1 MNNFNISSCSGINP
15 NRAAFFK
22 PNEDYLI
29 EDDLH
34 YIYILLDGVT
44 RNKINGKYPN
54 PSPSAI
60 VSKLFGDEVHKKLLE
75 YINSDYFE
83 LLKNS
88 IFHANKKIRNYNQ
101 QQNNWSFLPGTV
113 GIISIIKDGT
123 FYYAYNGDCSGR
135 LIRNSNIY
143 LFTHSQTER
152 IHKHLHEFSSD
163 YIRNEIVN
171 NKKHPYCYGVF
182 NGQPQAL
189 DLIEYGKL
197 ELQAGDK
204 LILASDGLNPF
215 FDSKNTAIIAET
227 TPQHIIE
234 STIQIESSSTTP
246 KRSDDKA
253 VIIINIH

>member
-1 MNNFNISSCSGINP
+1 MNNFIISSCSGINK
-15 NRAAFFK
+15 NSAAFFK

-29 EDDLH
+29 EDNLH
-34 YIYILLDGVT
+34 CIYILLDGVT
-44 RNKINGKYPN
+44 RNKIDGKYPN

-60 VSKLFGDEVHKKLLE
+60 VSKLFGDEVHEKLLGHR
-75 YINSDYFE
+75 NSDYFE
-83 LLKNS
+83 VLKDS
-88 IFHANKKIRNYNQ
+88 IFQANKKIRDYNQ

-113 GIISIIKDGT
+113 GIISIIKNDT

-135 LIRNSNIY
+135 LLRNSNVY
-143 LFTHSQTER
+143 LFTHPQTER
-152 IHKHLHEFSSD
+152 IHKHLQEYTPD

-182 NGQPQAL
+182 NGQPQAM

-197 ELQAGDK
+197 ELQTGDK
-204 LILASDGLNPF
+204 LILASDGLNPY
-215 FDSKNTAIIAET
+215 FDSGNTEITAET

-234 STIQIESSSTTP
+234 STIQIESSSNKL

-253 VIIINIH
+253 VIIINIY